1 MQNRRFVTI
10 PKKFVQGKEKS
21 YTGYDFLLICPPSE
35 AGLPSCVLEV
45 PEFLAEEAPGGGLTI
60 FEGTMPFLCRR
71 KDPPKGTRSKR
82 YRWIVDEIEVVY
94 AREIAEMDRARE
106 KRAERRLAAL
116 RGPGALVVAWHNELD
131 SVDSG
136 VAFFRKGLS
145 VGLVPAGSKWM
156 YDLDSYDPWSPSGTK
171 GRHGRGSAAYREV
184 ESIPVPDVASALEG
198 REAFRDAA
206 YGMAKCHSVL
216 ASLDGPGS
224 LFKKP
229 KAPHPQCFGELFTK
243 DVQAASRAVEEAFES
258 AASKPNSG
266 SGRQWRARW
275 RLTGRTS
282 CQAFCPHAGKR
293 TPKWAS
299 TVVTGLRRHSGGRE

>member
-171 GRHGRGSAAYREV
+171 GRHGRAPQPTARWSRSPSRTSPRRSRGGRRSVTPRTAWRSATACSR
-184 ESIPVPDVASALEG
+184 ASTALEAFSRSPRHRTRSAPASCSPRTSRRPRAPSRKRSKVPRASRTPVQGGSGGLAGGLPGG
-198 REAFRDAA
+198 RRVR
-206 YGMAKCHSVL
+206 HSVRMR
-216 ASLDGPGS
+216 
-224 LFKKP
+224 
-229 KAPHPQCFGELFTK
+229 E
-243 DVQAASRAVEEAFES
+243 
-258 AASKPNSG
+258 
-266 SGRQWRARW
+266 SGRRNGHRRW
-275 RLTGRTS
+275 
-282 CQAFCPHAGKR
+282 
-293 TPKWAS
+293 
-299 TVVTGLRRHSGGRE
+299 

>member
-106 KRAERRLAAL
+106 KRAERGWRRFVAPE
-116 RGPGALVVAWHNELD
+116 RSSSPGTTSWTA
-131 SVDSG
+131 SIP
-136 VAFFRKGLS
+136 GLPS
-145 VGLVPAGSKWM
+145 SEKASPWGS
-156 YDLDSYDPWSPSGTK
+156 SRQAPSGCTTSTRTTPGPRAARK
-171 GRHGRGSAAYREV
+171 AGTAGAPQPTARWSRPPSRTSPRRSRGGRRSVTPRTAWRSATACSRASTALEAF
-184 ESIPVPDVASALEG
+184 SRSPRHRTRSASASCSPRTSRRPRAPSRKRSKVPRASRTPVQGGSGGLAGGLPGG
-198 REAFRDAA
+198 RRVR
-206 YGMAKCHSVL
+206 HSVRMR
-216 ASLDGPGS
+216 
-224 LFKKP
+224 
-229 KAPHPQCFGELFTK
+229 E
-243 DVQAASRAVEEAFES
+243 
-258 AASKPNSG
+258 
-266 SGRQWRARW
+266 SGRRNGHRRW
-275 RLTGRTS
+275 
-282 CQAFCPHAGKR
+282 
-293 TPKWAS
+293 
-299 TVVTGLRRHSGGRE
+299 